1 VKNLLF
7 LLILI
12 TSPAAFAEEISEE
25 IIFKKFI
32 PTAFGIRSRTIDRK
46 DAEAVIKEVKN
57 FKLSEPSAKIS
68 RLEILT
74 CTSDYPLP
82 QTSITNRKVNEHAQ
96 LALERNEMIKSTL
109 SKALPHTIVAT
120 SKVCGPKFNPEDLN
134 NRFVIKESGPLFA
147 TKLNELHNNSEF
159 VKSLKEEALIED
171 SALLVDLYPSP
182 FLAKYKPFQG
192 IRLLIWGLV
201 TESKTPV
208 KPKALP
214 SGKSQ

>member
-1 VKNLLF
+1 MSK
-7 LLILI
+7 LILL
-12 TSPAAFAEEISEE
+12 SLLLCSFAQAEEPTESV
-25 IIFKKFI
+25 IFKKFI

-46 DAEAVIKEVKN
+46 DAELVLKEVKN
-57 FKLSEPSAKIS
+57 FKLAEPSAKIS

-82 QTSITNRKVNEHAQ
+82 QTSITNRKVNEHMQ
-96 LALERNEMIKSTL
+96 LAQERNEMIKSTL
-109 SKALPHTIVAT
+109 SKSLPHIVVAT

-134 NRFVIKESGPLFA
+134 NRFVTKESGPLFA
-147 TKLNELHNNSEF
+147 LKLNELHGDAEF
-159 VKSLKEEALIED
+159 VKSLKEEALVEN

-192 IRLLIWGLV
+192 IRLLIWG
-201 TESKTPV
+201 TIAEPQRPV
-208 KPKALP
+208 KPKVLP

>member
-1 VKNLLF
+1 MKNLFFLF
-7 LLILI
+7 ILL
-12 TSPAAFAEEISEE
+12 TSPAVLAEEVSEE

-46 DAEAVIKEVKN
+46 DAEAVLKEVKN
-57 FKLSEPSAKIS
+57 FKLAEPSAKIS

-82 QTSITNRKVNEHAQ
+82 QTSITNRKVNEHMQ
-96 LALERNEMIKSTL
+96 LAQERNEMIKSTL
-109 SKALPHTIVAT
+109 SKALPHIIVAT

-147 TKLNELHNNSEF
+147 MKLNELHNNPEF
-159 VKSLKEEALIED
+159 VKSLKEEALVEN

-192 IRLLIWGLV
+192 IRLLIWGSV
-201 TESKTPV
+201 PESQRPL
-208 KPKALP
+208 KPMVSP
-214 SGKSQ
+214 SGKNQ